1 MRKNLQFP
9 EGEKCFLPDLF
20 ELNGPCDDKLV
31 GFFPLNVKMMFACRW
46 LEGNLHVVFGR
57 RSQLQLFD

>member
-1 MRKNLQFP
+1 MGRGLQMRKNLQFP

-31 GFFPLNVKMMFACRW
+31 GFFP
-46 LEGNLHVVFGR
+46 
-57 RSQLQLFD
+57 